1 MQFIVKFI
9 TNYTLDTNKCSNYN
23 NFRIRFS
30 EGHIMDDGKEEYRG
44 KIIEAVNKIE
54 NVYWLRSI
62 YIFIK
67 TLLE

>member
-1 MQFIVKFI
+1 
-9 TNYTLDTNKCSNYN
+9 
-23 NFRIRFS
+23 
-30 EGHIMDDGKEEYRG
+30 MDNEKEEYRE
-44 KIIEAVNKIE
+44 KIIEMIKKIE